1 MRTGWS
7 ETKSGLE
14 RLWLA
19 LQHKELVQCKKDL
32 SRRRSRGQAGSA
44 PRRPLPFEK
53 EFPMELTQA
62 LTAITAIISFGFVAA
77 VVLGMV

>member
-1 MRTGWS
+1 VQEGPFSATIEGA
-7 ETKSGLE
+7 SGLG
-14 RLWLA
+14 A
-19 LQHKELVQCKKDL
+19 K
-32 SRRRSRGQAGSA
+32 AA
-44 PRRPLPFEK
+44 APFEK